1 MDWNE
6 DCSPASSCLLDFV
19 LDFEDTY
26 SAYLI
31 DDFPL
36 SKVFLERNLKKLLS
50 KLNIFE
56 YESDIFKF
64 CLGNQIQIAEFDKEH
79 MMN

>member
-1 MDWNE
+1 MDLNE
-6 DCSPASSCLLDFV
+6 GCLPASFYLLDFV
-19 LDFEDTY
+19 LDFGDTY

-36 SKVFLERNLKKLLS
+36 SKAFLERNLKKQLS
-50 KLNIFE
+50 KLNIC
-56 YESDIFKF
+56 YECDIFKF
-64 CLGNQIQIAEFDKEH
+64 CLGNQNQIAEFDKEH